1 MSLFDLSIGLAEPAA
16 EAAAG
21 HNMDCA
27 RIENRRR
34 TADRQSIFKD
44 RGGPLNPLPAS
55 VRLIHSLLVN
65 EIEAKRRVLV
75 SLILLTAIRSISQQP
90 FRPQLENRSSFT
102 LAYGLAVPERAD

>member
-1 MSLFDLSIGLAEPAA
+1 MSLFDFYIMVDWSGGA
-16 EAAAG
+16 
-21 HNMDCA
+21 
-27 RIENRRR
+27 RRR
-34 TADRQSIFKD
+34 GGRSDTIWIAHGPRIADA
-44 RGGPLNPLPAS
+44 PLTDSPFSRTEA

-75 SLILLTAIRSISQQP
+75 SLILVTAIRSISQQP